1 MIEHYENSVCFP
13 SDYNLAFVLLKVLTE
28 QSDDTIFESRP
39 SEASIKPYERSE
51 FIVVFA
57 FLNPRKQSS
66 KNSPQDRVKR
76 GQNATSEASAI
87 GLFSTAKS
95 LFILLKSF

>member
-1 MIEHYENSVCFP
+1 M
-13 SDYNLAFVLLKVLTE
+13 LAYAP
-28 QSDDTIFESRP
+28 RP
-39 SEASIKPYERSE
+39 SEASLKIYERSE
-51 FIVVFA
+51 SILAFA

-87 GLFSTAKS
+87 GLFFTAKP
-95 LFILLKSF
+95 LFILLRSF